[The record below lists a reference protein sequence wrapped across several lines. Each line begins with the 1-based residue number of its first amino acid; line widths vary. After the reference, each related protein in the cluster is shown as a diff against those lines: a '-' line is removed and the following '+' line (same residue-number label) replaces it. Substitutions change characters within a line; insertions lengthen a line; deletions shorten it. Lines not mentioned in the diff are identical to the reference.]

1 MLRAIFQ
8 MKKPVRHEF
17 LEALYRLTEG
27 NPFFV
32 EEVLKL
38 LLTAG
43 DIFFTGGIWDRKPL
57 IELHIPR
64 SIYDAVQQRISLLS
78 EAARETLALA
88 AVVGPR
94 SSESHEGYKRVP
106 MFTVHVSGFDIAT
119 S

>member
-43 DIFFTGGIWDRKPL
+43 DIFFTGGSGTASPSSSCIFP
-57 IELHIPR
+57 
-64 SIYDAVQQRISLLS
+64 
-78 EAARETLALA
+78 AAFTT
-88 AVVGPR
+88 PF
-94 SSESHEGYKRVP
+94 SSAS
-106 MFTVHVSGFDIAT
+106 AC
-119 S
+119 